1 MNAVAAYLNDVL
13 VPQQRKYKVS
23 ETFLLYGSAP
33 SSTHSSDTGR
43 TTVSAIRFF

>member
-23 ETFLLYGSAP
+23 ETFLLYAV
-33 SSTHSSDTGR
+33 DTVR
-43 TTVSAIRFF
+43 TQLDSLLRH